1 MGRSGGLCQE
11 VGKTLEECR
20 KKQGR
25 MAEVSEEG
33 LGSKWAVVPVIV
45 VYYALP
51 PAIEMHLPITFCRNT
66 CSGYKLKALPFST
79 HSVLL
84 GTEMSL
90 SHNC

>member
-1 MGRSGGLCQE
+1 
-11 VGKTLEECR
+11 
-20 KKQGR
+20 